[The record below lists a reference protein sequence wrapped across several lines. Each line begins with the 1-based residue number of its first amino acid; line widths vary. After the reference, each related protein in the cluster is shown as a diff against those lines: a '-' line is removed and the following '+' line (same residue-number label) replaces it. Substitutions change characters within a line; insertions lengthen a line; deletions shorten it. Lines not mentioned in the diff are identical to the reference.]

1 MKKEFISI
9 ESLDKPVT
17 VIKQDLA
24 NQYGVEATAFKVM
37 DVLQEK
43 VSPEL
48 WDLLYQMLLP
58 FADSMQLEIADDL
71 LDFAHGHVIHTTGCP
86 SADYVLDMCYA
97 YIADE
102 HGILDEEAIQNMLE
116 QYRY

>member
-24 NQYGVEATAFKVM
+24 NQYGVDVTAFNVM

-71 LDFAHGHVIHTTGCP
+71 LDFAHGYVIHTTGCP
-86 SADYVLDMCYA
+86 SADAVLEVCYRW
-97 YIADE
+97 IAE
-102 HGILDEEAIQNMLE
+102 ERGLDEFAEKIKL
-116 QYRY
+116 YKF

>member
-1 MKKEFISI
+1 MKTNFISI
-9 ESLDKPVT
+9 ESLDKPVK

-24 NQYGVEATAFKVM
+24 NQYGM
-37 DVLQEK
+37 DVSAFMLMDALQRK

-71 LDFAHGHVIHTTGCP
+71 LDFANGYVIHTTGCP
-86 SADYVLDMCYA
+86 SADAVLEVCYRW
-97 YIADE
+97 IAE
-102 HGILDEEAIQNMLE
+102 ERGLDEFAEKIKLCKF
-116 QYRY
+116 

>member
-1 MKKEFISI
+1 MKKVFLSI
-9 ESLDKPVT
+9 DSLNKPVR

-24 NQYGVEATAFKVM
+24 NEYGVDAPAFMLM

-58 FADSMQLEIADDL
+58 FAAEMQLEMADDL
-71 LDFAHGHVIHTTGCP
+71 MEFANGYVIHTTGCP
-86 SADYVLDMCYA
+86 SADAVLEVCYRW
-97 YIADE
+97 IA
-102 HGILDEEAIQNMLE
+102 EERGLE
-116 QYRY
+116 EFANKIKLYKF